1 MLIALTF
8 AAALVVGL
16 VVTPI
21 VREFAHR
28 LELLDQ
34 PGGRKV
40 HQVPIPRLG
49 GVAMAIAFG
58 FAIAGATIADP
69 DLGSTLGL
77 RPNRAPAILLGVG
90 LLLAVGIVDDIRG
103 MRALVKLTFQVGIA
117 CVAWWA
123 GLSINQVHFPWAIVE
138 LGPLSLPV
146 TVAWIVGVINAVNL
160 IDGLDGLAAGVV
172 LTVLGGFGL
181 LAAADGVD
189 PTLYLIAATMGAAVG
204 FLAYNLHPAT
214 IIMGDTGSMILG
226 FVVAAVAVSLTQDG
240 VYPQAPWVPVVALG
254 VPLLD
259 TAWAVLRRT
268 ARGTAVFVADRGHI
282 HHQLLRFGFSQRDA
296 MLSLTAVSAGLAVV
310 AVLLGRLAQDL

>member
-28 LELLDQ
+28 RELLDL

-77 RPNRAPAILLGVG
+77 RPNRAPAILVGVG
-90 LLLAVGIVDDIRG
+90 LLLLVGIVDDTRG
-103 MRALVKLTFQVGIA
+103 MKAMVKLTFQVAIA
-117 CVAWWA
+117 GLAWWA
-123 GLSINQVHFPWAIVE
+123 GLSIEQLHFPWGIVD

-189 PTLYLIAATMGAAVG
+189 PTLYVIAATMGAAVG

-214 IIMGDTGSMILG
+214 IIMGDTGSMVLG
-226 FVVAAVAVSLTQDG
+226 FVVAGIAISLTQDG
-240 VYPQAPWVPVVALG
+240 VHPQAPWVPIVALG

-259 TAWAVLRRT
+259 TAWAVVRRT
-268 ARGTAVFVADRGHI
+268 ARGDALFVADSGHI

-310 AVLLGRLAQDL
+310 AVLLGRLA